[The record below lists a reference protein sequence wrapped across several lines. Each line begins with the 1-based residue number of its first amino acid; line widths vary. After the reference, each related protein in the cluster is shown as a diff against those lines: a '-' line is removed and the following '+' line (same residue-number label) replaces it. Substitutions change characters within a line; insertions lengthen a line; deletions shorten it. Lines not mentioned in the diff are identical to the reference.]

1 MAWFGAVLVLATLVL
16 PSAARVPLPPTRPAT
31 IPLPPVRPEFA
42 APPAVAVE
50 TEHGPPTGCDQRLA
64 AMAVFAPKPTLS
76 GPGECGGPDLVAL
89 EAVLVPDGRRIAVQ
103 PVATLRCGMAES
115 FAAWLRDEVA
125 PRLKAFGSPVR
136 AVETADGYDC
146 RSRNGVS
153 GAKVS
158 EHGKGNAVDVR
169 AFALGDGRK
178 LLPTD
183 VTEPKDL
190 REALRDSACA
200 RFTTVLG
207 PGSDAAHEL
216 HIHLDGLVRAA
227 GYRICQWDV
236 RGPAVVAGADGV
248 PLPPPRPPV
257 PKARKL

>member
-1 MAWFGAVLVLATLVL
+1 MAWLSATLVLAALVL
-16 PSAARVPLPPTRPAT
+16 PSAARVPLPPIRPAV
-31 IPLPPVRPEFA
+31 IPLPPVRPEIA

-50 TEHGPPTGCDQRLA
+50 TEHGPPTGCDRRLA
-64 AMAVFAPKPTLS
+64 TMAVFALKPTLS
-76 GPGECGGPDLVAL
+76 GPGECGGADLVAL
-89 EAVLVPDGRRIAVQ
+89 EAVLVPDGRRIAVE
-103 PVATLRCGMAES
+103 PVTTLRCGMAES

-125 PRLKAFGSPVR
+125 PRLKASNSPLR

-146 RSRNGVS
+146 RSRNGVA

-169 AFALGDGRK
+169 AFVLGDGRK
-178 LLPTD
+178 VVPTD
-183 VTEPKDL
+183 VIEPKHL
-190 REALRDSACA
+190 REALRDSACE

-216 HIHLDGLVRAA
+216 HIHLDVLTRRA

-236 RGPAVVAGADGV
+236 RETAVVAGANGV

-257 PKARKL
+257 PKSRKL

>member
-1 MAWFGAVLVLATLVL
+1 MAWLGAALVL
-16 PSAARVPLPPTRPAT
+16 SALAGPAAAGVPLPPLRPAV
-31 IPLPPVRPEFA
+31 PLPPVRPEIA
-42 APPAVAVE
+42 APPAAAVE
-50 TEHGPPTGCDQRLA
+50 SEHGPPTGCDRRLA
-64 AMAVFAPKPTLS
+64 PMAVFAPKPTLA
-76 GPGECGGPDLVAL
+76 GPGACGGDDLVEI
-89 EAVLVPDGRRIAVQ
+89 EAVRLNGGGRIAILPR
-103 PVATLRCGMAES
+103 PVLRCAMAES

-125 PRLKAFGSPVR
+125 PRLKPFKSPLR

-146 RSRNGVS
+146 RSRNGAA

-169 AFALGDGRK
+169 AFVLGDGRK
-178 LLPTD
+178 VVPTD
-183 VTEPKDL
+183 VTEPKEL
-190 REALRDSACA
+190 REALRDSACE

-216 HIHLDGLVRAA
+216 HIHLDGLVRTA

-236 RGPAVVAGADGV
+236 RGPAVVAGAAGV

-257 PKARKL
+257 SKSRKL

>member
-1 MAWFGAVLVLATLVL
+1 MAWL
-16 PSAARVPLPPTRPAT
+16 SAALLLAALALPAGRGVPLPPTRPAA
-31 IPLPPVRPEFA
+31 IPLPPARPGIA

-50 TEHGPPTGCDQRLA
+50 TEHGPPTGCDRRLA
-64 AMAVFAPKPTLS
+64 AMAVFEPKPTLS
-76 GPGECGGPDLVAL
+76 GPGACGGPDLVAL
-89 EAVLVPDGRRIAVQ
+89 KAVLMPAGGRVAVE
-103 PVATLRCGMAES
+103 PAATLRCGMAES

-125 PRLKAFGSPVR
+125 PRLKAFNSPLR

-146 RSRNGVS
+146 RSRNGIA

-169 AFALGDGRK
+169 AFVLADRREIVLTDTAEPAALR
-178 LLPTD
+178 
-183 VTEPKDL
+183 V
-190 REALRDSACA
+190 ALRDGACG

-207 PGSDAAHEL
+207 PGADAYHTQ
-216 HIHLDGLVRAA
+216 HVHLDGLVRTA

-236 RGPAVVAGADGV
+236 REPAVVAGAGGV

-257 PKARKL
+257 PKSRKL